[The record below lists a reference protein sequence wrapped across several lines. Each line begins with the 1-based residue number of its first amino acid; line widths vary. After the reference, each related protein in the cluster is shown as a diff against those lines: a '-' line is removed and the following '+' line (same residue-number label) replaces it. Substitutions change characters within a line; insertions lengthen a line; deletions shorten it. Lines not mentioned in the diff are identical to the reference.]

1 MAPKPGDLLLHRYRI
16 ERALGHGGAASAF
29 LAHDLVWDQSVA
41 LKLLH
46 ARSPELVASLRFE
59 FDTLR
64 SLHHPRLGRVHD
76 LCLPDPD
83 KALHPF
89 FTSEF
94 IDGVALDLFAR
105 GRPWHEVETPIADA
119 LDALGLLHLAGV
131 RHGDVKPANLLV
143 RHGRGTL
150 IDLGC
155 ASFLSA
161 KPDGSVSGTSGLIAL
176 ELIEGRVADGRAD
189 LFALGKTLEL
199 ILPTVSGTIPPAVRS
214 LVARMVEPKA
224 EDRPSCADEVLEAL
238 GRQCATHHPVVRCLG
253 RLGGRN
259 ALLQRIS
266 EVLDGWVAG
275 RPGPRVLHLAG
286 LPGAGTSRML
296 RELKLQAQQRVAVVE
311 ANARRPGALA
321 SLVAFATE
329 QPIPCAT
336 VTQVMDA
343 WDALALRRPTVM
355 VLDDVSSMSAEELEL
370 VCALART
377 VPPEHPVLL
386 ATAGAPGLLPDGPG
400 AMELA
405 VERLT
410 RDELA
415 SWVDGTLPS
424 HTVAELHASSGGLP
438 GRVED
443 VLRRLA
449 AGTLTEVDLAQA
461 AVSSAS
467 DGHTRRLDG
476 VDPGVRRAAVTLSL
490 AGQEWVT
497 EDMRSLGVSEELVDE
512 LARLGWLIPIGAGW
526 RALPIGS
533 TSGVEV
539 GALEGIH
546 LSVAEWLAQK
556 ASRTGEP
563 TPRARLRARQS
574 EHLARAGRVADAW
587 ELLRTQEAN
596 HELALRE
603 WEQAAEEIA
612 DRANDP
618 AAHLMAARLQRLA
631 GHASEAL
638 GRLESL
644 RWDEADRA
652 SWHALQH
659 EQGLVLHALGDRN
672 RARACL
678 QRAVDS
684 CVDEAARPRVA
695 ADLARCL
702 QELGAHRDALA
713 CVDGAL
719 CDGIDP
725 GAWASLQEV
734 AGLALSYLG
743 EASLARQRLQAAAAR
758 LAPLGRPR
766 DTIRML
772 GNLALVA
779 YRSGDLPGAAR
790 DYEQALALAEQH
802 SFADQV
808 ANAALNHGTLAHQL
822 GSLGPALRSY
832 ERGLRMATA
841 LGRQSTKTTLCF
853 NLAKVYV
860 DIGLFDRATEYADRC
875 ERGARDVGAPGLAAA
890 AMSVHAEAALALGD
904 GAGAWRHLERAR
916 QAYERLG
923 SEAELAQ
930 IHLHAAAIRLHQGD
944 VESAERHL
952 DLARD
957 HLQQHPEPDVA
968 VQARGVQ
975 CRLLL
980 TANRPEQAADEAQR
994 MVDEAAA
1001 LGMRIEEAL
1010 AHDLLAQAWAAQ
1022 ASTALSQSHRMRARE
1037 RWERVAAQLPATL
1050 RAPFW
1055 RHPRR
1060 ALAAELAT
1068 PPATDRPAQD
1078 ALTVRVQKLERMLAI
1093 NRRINSTLRTRQV
1106 LEQAMDAAIELT
1118 GAERGFLLLRAD
1130 RTRRSEQEAG
1140 ALDVAVDVAV
1150 ARNLDREQL
1159 DRSHLKFSRAIAEQ
1173 VLRSGEAVLTDNA
1186 QADERFQSQRSVHAM
1201 GLRSVVCVPAMS
1213 PDGILGALYLDNR
1226 FARGRF
1232 SEQDVELLMAF
1243 ADQVAIALTNARLVQ
1258 ELQQRNRELE
1268 QERERVQALLA
1279 SQAEEIGRLSEEV
1292 RDQRAAHRYDYSRIV
1307 GESAA
1312 MRSVFSLLDRVI
1324 ETSVPVLVR
1333 GESGTGKELVAR
1345 AIHESGSRKAGPWVS
1360 VNCGA
1365 LPEALLESEL
1375 FGHVRGAFTG
1385 ADRDREG
1392 LLVRGQG
1399 GTVFLDELGEM
1410 SPAMQVKLLRVLQE
1424 REVRPVGSNR
1434 VLPIDCRFVCAT
1446 NRDLMKQIAE
1456 GSFREDLYYR
1466 VAVIEVVLPSLR
1478 ERAEDIPQLVSV
1490 LLERIGQRV
1499 GREPPRLTQP
1509 ALRKLMEY
1517 DWPGNVRQ
1525 LENVLTKAVVLC
1537 EGDRIGPGQLGLP
1550 GRPPR
1555 PDSDVHS
1562 FEQRERARMAELLET
1577 NRWNV
1582 SKVYLQMGIPKATFY
1597 RKLKRYGLDRKA

>member
-16 ERALGHGGAASAF
+16 ERPLGRGGAASAF
-29 LAHDLVWDQSVA
+29 LAHDLVWDQTVA

-76 LCLPDPD
+76 LCLPDTD
-83 KALHPF
+83 QALHPF

-94 IDGVALDLFAR
+94 IDGVALDAFAR

-119 LDALGLLHLAGV
+119 LDALALLHMAGL

-143 RHGRGTL
+143 RQGRGTL

-155 ASFLSA
+155 ASSLGA
-161 KPDGSVSGTSGLIAL
+161 KPDGTVSGTSGLIAP

-199 ILPTVSGTIPPAVRS
+199 ILPTLAETIPPAVRS

-238 GRQCATHHPVVRCLG
+238 GRPCATRHPVVRCLG

-266 EVLDGWVAG
+266 EVLDGLVAN

-286 LPGAGTSRML
+286 LPGVGTSRML

-311 ANARRPGALA
+311 ANARRPWALA
-321 SLVAFATE
+321 SLVAFATN
-329 QPIPCAT
+329 QPAPCAT
-336 VTQVMDA
+336 VAQAMAA
-343 WDALALRRPTVM
+343 WDALASRRPTVM
-355 VLDDVSSMSAEELEL
+355 VLDDICSMSTEDLEL

-400 AMELA
+400 ALELK
-405 VERLT
+405 VEPLT
-410 RDELA
+410 CDEL
-415 SWVDGTLPS
+415 SFWVDGTLPP
-424 HTVAELHASSGGLP
+424 HTVAALHASSGGLP
-438 GRVED
+438 GRVGD

-461 AVSSAS
+461 VTSSAS
-467 DGHTRRLDG
+467 NEHVRRLDG
-476 VDPGVRRAAVTLSL
+476 VDPRIRRAAVTLSL

-497 EDMRSLGVSEELVDE
+497 EELRSLGVSEEWVSE
-512 LARLGWLIPIGAGW
+512 LARLGWLVPVGAGW

-533 TSGVEV
+533 ISGVVAAE
-539 GALEGIH
+539 LEDIH
-546 LSVAEWLAQK
+546 LVIADWLEEKALRAE
-556 ASRTGEP
+556 EP
-563 TPRARLRARQS
+563 TQRARLRARRS
-574 EHLARAGRVADAW
+574 EHLARAGRISDAW

-603 WEQAAEEIA
+603 WGQAAEEMA

-631 GHASEAL
+631 GHASDAL
-638 GRLESL
+638 RRLESL
-644 RWDEADRA
+644 RWDETDRA

-659 EQGLVLHALGDRN
+659 ELGLVLHALGDRN
-672 RARACL
+672 RARPCL
-678 QRAVDS
+678 EKALDS
-684 CVDEAARPRVA
+684 CSDEASRPGVA

-702 QELGAHRDALA
+702 QELGANREALA
-713 CVDGAL
+713 CADSALDG
-719 CDGIDP
+719 CIDA

-743 EASLARQRLQAAAAR
+743 EASLARQRLQAAAER

-779 YRSGDLPGAAR
+779 YRAGDLPGAAR

-802 SFADQV
+802 GFADQV

-822 GSLGPALRSY
+822 GALGPALRSY

-841 LGRQSTKTTLCF
+841 LGRQSTETALCF
-853 NLAKVYV
+853 NLAKLYV
-860 DIGLFDRATEYADRC
+860 DVGLFDRATEYADRC
-875 ERGARDVGAPGLAAA
+875 ERRARDTGAPALAAA
-890 AMSVHAEAALALGD
+890 AVSIHAEVALASGD
-904 GAGAWRHLERAR
+904 GAAAWQHLERVR

-930 IHLHAAAIRLHQGD
+930 VHLHAAAIRLHEGD
-944 VESAERHL
+944 VESAKRHL

-957 HLQQHPEPDVA
+957 HLRKHPEPDVA
-968 VQARGVQ
+968 VQARGVRT
-975 CRLLL
+975 RLLL
-980 TANRPEQAADEAQR
+980 SSNRPEEAADEAQR
-994 MVDEAAA
+994 MADEAAA
-1001 LGMRIEEAL
+1001 LGMRVEEAI
-1010 AHDLLAQAWAAQ
+1010 AHDLLARAWAAQ
-1022 ASTALSQSHRMRARE
+1022 ASTALSQSHRVRARE
-1037 RWERVAAQLPATL
+1037 LWERVAAQLPSTL
-1050 RAPFW
+1050 RSSFW

-1060 ALAAELAT
+1060 ALVAEIDN
-1068 PPATDRPAQD
+1068 PRPATDRPAQD
-1078 ALTVRVQKLERMLAI
+1078 ALAVRVQKLERMLAI

-1130 RTRRSEQEAG
+1130 RTRRPEREA
-1140 ALDVAVDVAV
+1140 DVLDVAV

-1410 SPAMQVKLLRVLQE
+1410 STAMQVKLLRVLQE

-1478 ERAEDIPQLVSV
+1478 DRAEDIPLLVSV

-1550 GRPPR
+1550 GRTPR
-1555 PDSDVHS
+1555 PEGDAHS
-1562 FEQRERARMAELLET
+1562 FEQRERTRMAELLEA

-1582 SKVYLQMGIPKATFY
+1582 SKVYSQMGIPKATFY
-1597 RKLKRYGLDRKA
+1597 RKLKRYGLDRRA

>member
-1 MAPKPGDLLLHRYRI
+1 MAPKAGDLLLHRYRI

-29 LAHDLVWDQSVA
+29 LAHDLVWDQTVA

-59 FDTLR
+59 FETLR

-94 IDGVALDLFAR
+94 IDGPPLDAFAQ
-105 GRPWHEVETPIADA
+105 GRPWHEVEPPIADA

-155 ASFLSA
+155 ASSLTA
-161 KPDGSVSGTSGLIAL
+161 KPDGTLSGTSGLVAP
-176 ELIEGRVADGRAD
+176 ELIQGMPADGRAD

-199 ILPTVSGTIPPAVRS
+199 ILPTLSSTVPPAVRS
-214 LVARMVEPKA
+214 LVARMVAPKA

-238 GRQCATHHPVVRCLG
+238 ERQGASRHPVVRCLG
-253 RLGGRN
+253 RLGGRD
-259 ALLQRIS
+259 ALLHRIS
-266 EVLDGWVAG
+266 EVLDELLAG

-296 RELKLQAQQRVAVVE
+296 RELKLQAQQRVTVIE

-329 QPIPCAT
+329 QPVPCAT

-343 WDALALRRPTVM
+343 WDALASRRPTVM
-355 VLDDVSSMSAEELEL
+355 VLDDISSMSAEELEI
-370 VCALART
+370 VRALART
-377 VPPEHPVLL
+377 VPREHPVLL

-400 AMELA
+400 AMEFA
-405 VERLT
+405 VEPLT

-424 HTVAELHASSGGLP
+424 HTVTELHASSGGLP

-449 AGTLTEVDLAQA
+449 AGALTEVDLAQA
-461 AVSSAS
+461 VVSSAS
-467 DGHTRRLDG
+467 DGHTRRLEG
-476 VDPGVRRAAVTLSL
+476 VDARVQRAAVTLSL

-497 EDMRSLGVSEELVDE
+497 EDMRSLGVSEALVNE
-512 LARLGWLIPIGAGW
+512 LARLGWLVPIGAGW

-533 TSGVEV
+533 ASGVAA
-539 GALEGIH
+539 GALEAIH
-546 LSVAEWLAQK
+546 VSVAEWLGQK

-563 TPRARLRARQS
+563 SERARFHARQS
-574 EHLARAGRVADAW
+574 KHLARAGRVADAW
-587 ELLRTQEAN
+587 ELLGAQEAY

-612 DRANDP
+612 DRAKDP
-618 AAHLMAARLQRLA
+618 AAHLTAARLQRLA

-638 GRLESL
+638 QRLESL
-644 RWDEADRA
+644 RWDEAG
-652 SWHALQH
+652 HALQH
-659 EQGLVLHALGDRN
+659 ELGSVLHALGDRISARTCLE
-672 RARACL
+672 RAL
-678 QRAVDS
+678 DS

-702 QELGAHRDALA
+702 QELGAHREALA
-713 CVDGAL
+713 CADEAL
-719 CDGIDP
+719 GDDIDP
-725 GAWASLQEV
+725 GAWAALQEV

-743 EASLARQRLQAAAAR
+743 EASLARQRLQAASER

-766 DTIRML
+766 DAIRML

-790 DYEQALALAEQH
+790 DYEQALALAEKH
-802 SFADQV
+802 GFADQV

-822 GSLGPALRSY
+822 GALGPALRSY

-841 LGRQSTKTTLCF
+841 LGRQSTETTLCF
-853 NLAKVYV
+853 NLAKLYV
-860 DIGLFDRATEYADRC
+860 DIGVFDRATEYADRC
-875 ERGARDVGAPGLAAA
+875 ERRARNVGAPALAAA
-890 AMSVHAEAALALGD
+890 AVSVHAEAALALGD
-904 GAGAWRHLERAR
+904 IAGAWRHLERAR

-930 IHLHAAAIRLHQGD
+930 IHLQAAAIRLHEGD

-952 DLARD
+952 NVAHDY
-957 HLQQHPEPDVA
+957 LQQHTEHDVA
-968 VQARGVQ
+968 VQARWVQ
-975 CRLLL
+975 SRLLL
-980 TANRPEQAADEAQR
+980 IANRPEQAAEEAQR
-994 MVDEAAA
+994 MADEAAA
-1001 LGMRIEEAL
+1001 LGMRVEEAL
-1010 AHDLLAQAWAAQ
+1010 AHDLLAQAWAAL
-1022 ASTALSQSHRMRARE
+1022 ASTALSQSHRTRARE
-1037 RWERVAAQLPATL
+1037 LWERVAAQLPATL

-1060 ALAAELAT
+1060 TLSAEVAT
-1068 PPATDRPAQD
+1068 RPTTDRPAQD
-1078 ALTVRVQKLERMLAI
+1078 ALTIRVQKLERMLAI

-1130 RTRRSEQEAG
+1130 RTPRSEQEAG

-1345 AIHESGSRKAGPWVS
+1345 AIHDSGSRKEGPWVS

-1478 ERAEDIPQLVSV
+1478 ERAEDIPLLVSV

-1555 PDSDVHS
+1555 PEGDAPS
-1562 FEQRERARMAELLET
+1562 FEQRERARMAELLEA

-1582 SKVYLQMGIPKATFY
+1582 SKVYAQMGIPKATFY